1 MDRTPI
7 TTSRVNECYCRF
19 FDNYTIAELCCGSRA
34 RTFRRRVC
42 KISILGSAKAKT
54 AALWLY
60 LVFASTVLNSLIL
73 FKYRFIDLLI
83 GLSFTQYIDAI
94 FVGMQL
100 EPPGAP
106 WWYTAYPAL
115 VLDMPFVGLLLVLA
129 VKVSRRRRGATRFS
143 FWRYLIDTLVVTLNF
158 AASIA
163 IFHSPLRPLAWQS
176 LTLIAHGVGLVV
188 LSAHCKAQSL
198 HKLLREWRN
207 QALAL
212 IDRAFVRVS
221 VSCGIVVG

>member
-1 MDRTPI
+1 ML
-7 TTSRVNECYCRF
+7 RVASTNF
-19 FDNYTIAELCCGSRA
+19 PPQSMQDFNSGT
-34 RTFRRRVC
+34 
-42 KISILGSAKAKT
+42 AKAKT

-60 LVFASTVLNSLIL
+60 LVSAATVLNSLIL

-143 FWRYLIDTLVVTLNF
+143 FWLYAIDTLVVTLNF

-188 LSAHCKAQSL
+188 LFRALQGSVAAQTP
-198 HKLLREWRN
+198 
-207 QALAL
+207 A
-212 IDRAFVRVS
+212 
-221 VSCGIVVG
+221 